1 MSGIGRIKHS
11 VIFFLLLLTAGFTGV
26 RAQDEP
32 ALTVETNAVSIPVV
46 VRDGKNRPILDLKE
60 ADFRILQDGK
70 AVDVVYFALD
80 TSAVDVALLL
90 DTSESVR
97 TELSFLQESAFAFP
111 ERLAPADRVSVWSFN
126 ENTRQVLKL
135 TAPKETKEI
144 AAALRGLESGG
155 NTALYNAVARVART
169 FAATRKQTKPVRRNC
184 IVLLT
189 DGDDNASRD
198 TTLDGAVAAALDAD
212 VSVYIVSRGK
222 VLLKYFR
229 NALSSGRLTAEERLK
244 VNVQIDRLRRAET
257 TAMQLAERTGGRILF
272 PERDADVTRAYAEIA
287 TELHQRYNIGYA
299 IEAPSLDGSFH
310 RLKVETRRRDLRV
323 WAREGFYAR

>member
-1 MSGIGRIKHS
+1 MSNRKQWLIG
-11 VIFFLLLLTAGFTGV
+11 LLVTVFAVVHPVSG
-26 RAQDEP
+26 QDEP

-46 VRDGKNRPILDLKE
+46 VRDAKNRPVLDLKE
-60 ADFRILQDGK
+60 ADFRVSQDGK
-70 AVDVVYFALD
+70 SVDVVYFALD

-126 ENTRQVLKL
+126 ENVREVLKL
-135 TAPKETKEI
+135 TAPGQTKEI
-144 AAALRGLESGG
+144 AAALRNLDASG
-155 NTALYNAVARVART
+155 NTALYNAVTRVSRT
-169 FAATRKQTKPVRRNC
+169 FAATSKQTKPTRRNC

-198 TTLDGAVAAALDAD
+198 TTLDGAVAAALEAD
-212 VSVYIVSRGK
+212 VSVYVVSRGK
-222 VLLKYFR
+222 VLLKFFQ
-229 NALSSGRLTAEERLK
+229 NALSSGRLTSEERLK
-244 VNVQIDRLRRAET
+244 VRVQIDRLKRAET
-257 TAMQLAERTGGRILF
+257 SATQLAERTGGRILF

-299 IEAPSLDGSFH
+299 LDSPVPDGSFH